1 MFFQCW
7 KYFSQKKLY
16 HYKDSPLYNDSFPN
30 FQNCWCSFRPT
41 TLFKVHPILFI
52 GKLKPRNNFS
62 LLSAA
67 EAFQRT
73 GTSHF
78 LHLRDQSLSFE
89 KQQLKR
95 MKKNS
100 QGFSSRPFLK
110 VNLRRGVLFA
120 HLCFTIPMKC
130 YCFLQYIICTER
142 SCS

>member
-1 MFFQCW
+1 MFFNAGNTFL
-7 KYFSQKKLY
+7 KRNFITTKIAPSTTIL
-16 HYKDSPLYNDSFPN
+16 SPTFKIVGVV
-30 FQNCWCSFRPT
+30 
-41 TLFKVHPILFI
+41 LFKVYPILFI
-52 GKLKPRNNFS
+52 GKLKPQNNFS

-120 HLCFTIPMKC
+120 HLCFTTPMKC